1 MFAEDIILKPILTEK
16 AYDAMTAPAPGEKT
30 DRREYA
36 MKYNFVV
43 AKTATRTQ
51 VKLAVEKLFG
61 VKVDYV
67 NIVNCNGKKKRMG
80 RNEGY
85 TPDYKKAIVQLTAD
99 SKAIEFFNSL
109 S

>member
-1 MFAEDIILKPILTEK
+1 MFAEDIIIMPILTEK

-36 MKYNFVV
+36 KKYNFVV
-43 AKTATRTQ
+43 AKSATKTQ
-51 VKLAVEKLFG
+51 IKLAVEKLFG
-61 VKVDYV
+61 VEVDYV
-67 NIVNCNGKKKRMG
+67 NTVNCNGKKKRMG

-85 TPDYKKAIVQLTAD
+85 TPDYKKAIVQLEAD
-99 SKAIEFFNSL
+99 SKTIEFFDSL